1 MKIKKEAE
9 LMNSED
15 RNRIL
20 FELQSIHPDIRPIST
35 DLIVV
40 ADWVR
45 LKCRYGC
52 RAYGKHLCCPPF
64 APSPEEMRRVVSE
77 YKTAILA
84 RFLAEPGPGTD
95 PRHIHHYLWDSIDQ
109 VLLGEGCSLWD
120 GAAGLILSQEF
131 TIQYSERR

>member
-1 MKIKKEAE
+1 
-9 LMNSED
+9 MNSED

-77 YKTAILA
+77 YKTA
-84 RFLAEPGPGTD
+84 
-95 PRHIHHYLWDSIDQ
+95 
-109 VLLGEGCSLWD
+109 
-120 GAAGLILSQEF
+120 
-131 TIQYSERR
+131 

>member
-1 MKIKKEAE
+1 
-9 LMNSED
+9 MNDED
-15 RNRIL
+15 LDSIL

-84 RFLAEPGPGTD
+84 RFLAEPGPGTT
-95 PRHIHHYLWDSIDQ
+95 PGTSTITSGTPLIICMIPSTSWKPGHFYWVITKLWAFMPYPAPYARH
-109 VLLGEGCSLWD
+109 V
-120 GAAGLILSQEF
+120 
-131 TIQYSERR
+131 